1 VHQELI
7 DSWNIVKK
15 DRNADV
21 NHMSMDSNPYVES
34 LFPVAE
40 GNQR

>member
-1 VHQELI
+1 M
-7 DSWNIVKK
+7 VKK

-34 LFPVAE
+34 LFPVVE